1 MIGIYD
7 MHCHLIPDVDDGP
20 VDMETTKALLQ
31 KEYEQGVRNIYL
43 TSHYRKGM
51 FETSAEY
58 IRQQFELVKEEAK
71 KIDPEF
77 QVMLGCEFHACMD
90 MTDMLKKKARPTMG
104 DTRCV
109 LIEFSGRHD
118 YKMIQERCYALLSSG
133 YTPIIAHAER
143 YPVLFKKYDYLEDLI
158 GMGAYIQMN
167 ANSILGLD
175 GFWMKQFCK
184 KVMKKDL
191 LHFVG
196 SDAHDLGE
204 RAPAIGACAEY
215 IEKVMGTEY
224 AKRILIDNPKR
235 LAHL

>member
-7 MHCHLIPDVDDGP
+7 MHCHLIPGVDDGS
-20 VDMETTKALLQ
+20 VDMDMTRELL
-31 KEYEQGVRNIYL
+31 KVEYEQGVRCIYL

-51 FETSAEY
+51 FETDAEY

-71 KIDPEF
+71 KISPEL
-77 QVMLGCEFHACMD
+77 QVRLGCEFHACMD
-90 MTDMLKKKARPTMG
+90 MTDMLKRKERPTMG
-104 DTRCV
+104 DSRFV

-143 YPVLFKKYDYLEDLI
+143 YPALFKKYDYLEQLI
-158 GMGAYIQMN
+158 NMGAYIQVN

-184 KVMKKDL
+184 KIMKKEL
-191 LHFVG
+191 LHFIG

-204 RAPAIGACAEY
+204 RASSIGPCAEY
-215 IEKVMGTEY
+215 IEKLMGINY
-224 AKRILIDNPKR
+224 AKRILIENPK
-235 LAHL
+235 LLEN